1 MNDEPQISLRP
12 VTPGDREFL
21 LRVYASSRE
30 TELAAL
36 PWDAAMKNT
45 FIEHQYSA
53 QTAHYQEAYPA
64 ATHDIVLADGVPCGR
79 LYVDRR
85 DGEIAILDVNV
96 LPEFRR
102 RGIATRIIEG
112 LKAEAR
118 GRSVRVY
125 VETFNP
131 SQKLFAE
138 LGFKPEPV
146 EPDAMHILFR
156 WHEDGGGQ

>member
-1 MNDEPQISLRP
+1 MNDELQITMRP
-12 VTPGDREFL
+12 VTPGDLEFL
-21 LRVYASSRE
+21 LEVYASSRE
-30 TELAAL
+30 AELAML
-36 PWDAAMKNT
+36 PWDAAMKRT
-45 FIEHQYSA
+45 FVEHQYGA
-53 QTAHYQEAYPA
+53 QTAHYLEAYPS
-64 ATHDIVLADGVPCGR
+64 ATHDIISTGGAACGR
-79 LYVDRR
+79 LYVVR
-85 DGEIAILDVNV
+85 GENEIAILDINV

-118 GRSVRVY
+118 GRSIRVY

-138 LGFKPEPV
+138 LGFKPDAA

-156 WHEDGGGQ
+156 WQEDGGGQ